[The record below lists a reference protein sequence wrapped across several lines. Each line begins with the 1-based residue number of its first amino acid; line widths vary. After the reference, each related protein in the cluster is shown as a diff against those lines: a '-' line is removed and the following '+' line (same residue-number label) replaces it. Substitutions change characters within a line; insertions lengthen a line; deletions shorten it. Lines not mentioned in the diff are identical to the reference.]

1 MEILIAILGLIVA
14 IITLWY
20 SYFRKPKEEF
30 HHLKVQFKATQGM
43 SKELQSELEDYINK
57 TGSGDEFIFQNISYS
72 SYLNV
77 LKESYKENLSDDLL
91 YRLDELNL
99 SKSIIESMIKSLDKQ
114 FSELQQILIEIRIR
128 KQNIN

>member
-14 IITLWY
+14 IIALWY
-20 SYFRKPKEEF
+20 SHFRKPKEEF
-30 HHLKVQFKATQGM
+30 HHLKVQFRATQSM

-57 TGSGDEFIFQNISYS
+57 TGSGDEFIFQNISYT

-114 FSELQQILIEIRIR
+114 FSELQQILIEIKIR
-128 KQNIN
+128 RQNIH